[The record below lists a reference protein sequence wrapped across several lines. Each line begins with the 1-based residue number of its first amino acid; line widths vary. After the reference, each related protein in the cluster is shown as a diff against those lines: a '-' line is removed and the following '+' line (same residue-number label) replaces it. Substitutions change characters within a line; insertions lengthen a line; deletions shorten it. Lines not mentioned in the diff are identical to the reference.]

1 MFQTPHSCNYQR
13 FCILYFSSD
22 ECITSVSEFNV
33 NKVKTMRHT
42 DSQRRLLCL
51 SEVCIIERDPQ
62 TYSIVT
68 LRPLNSIYALIR
80 DPSDSQLFSIE
91 YSNGSCRS
99 YSAPQ
104 R

>member
-1 MFQTPHSCNYQR
+1 M
-13 FCILYFSSD
+13 
-22 ECITSVSEFNV
+22 SEFSV

-80 DPSDSQLFSIE
+80 DPNDSQLFSIE
-91 YSNGSCRS
+91 YWNGSSRS